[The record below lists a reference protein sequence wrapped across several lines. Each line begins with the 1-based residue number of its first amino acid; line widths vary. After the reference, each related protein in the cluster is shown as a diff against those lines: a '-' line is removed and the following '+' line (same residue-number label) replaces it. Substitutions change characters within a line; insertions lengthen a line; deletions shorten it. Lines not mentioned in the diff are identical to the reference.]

1 VNTVNSRCFPVQ
13 NLCEENGCLTV
24 FDETTLPF
32 VVRRA
37 FTVQATAGAMRGQHA
52 HRIGTQA
59 LVVLVGAV
67 RVSLTDAIGMTDA
80 VLLPQVQGLIVPPMV
95 WSEQIYL
102 DPSNVLLVLCDTPFS
117 EADYIRDI
125 DEFRYLT

>member
-1 VNTVNSRCFPVQ
+1 MNTVSSQCFPVQ
-13 NLCEENGCLTV
+13 SLCQENGCLTV
-24 FDETTLPF
+24 FDESTLPF
-32 VVRRA
+32 VVRRV
-37 FTVQATAGAMRGQHA
+37 FTVQACAGAIRGQHA

-59 LVVLVGAV
+59 LVALLGAV
-67 RVSLTDAIGMTDA
+67 HVSLTDAAGTSDT
-80 VLLPQVQGLIVPPMV
+80 VLIPQDQGLIVPPMV

-102 DPSNVLLVLCDTPFS
+102 DPSNLLLVLCDTPFS

>member
-1 VNTVNSRCFPVQ
+1 VNTVASRCFPIQ
-13 NLCEENGCLTV
+13 SLCEDNGCLTV

-37 FTVQATAGAMRGQHA
+37 FTVQAPAGAIRGQHA
-52 HRIGTQA
+52 HRVSTQA

-67 RVSLTDAIGMTDA
+67 RVSLTDARGTTDM
-80 VLLPQVQGLIVPPMV
+80 VLHPGEQGLIVPPMI
-95 WSEQIYL
+95 WCEQRYL
-102 DPSNVLLVLCDTPFS
+102 DPLSVLLVLCDTPFN
-117 EADYIRDI
+117 EAEYIRDF

>member
-1 VNTVNSRCFPVQ
+1 MHR
-13 NLCEENGCLTV
+13 LCEENGCLTV
-24 FDETTLPF
+24 FDESTLPF

-37 FTVQATAGAMRGQHA
+37 FTVQSSQGAIRGQHA

-59 LVVLVGAV
+59 LVVLQGAV
-67 RVSLTDAIGMTDA
+67 RVNLTDAVGTTDT
-80 VLLPQVQGLIVPPMV
+80 VLRPQEQGLIVPPLV